1 MVHARG
7 MPAEPNFTIHP
18 DTAMARAAA
27 EQLFT
32 QIASTL
38 RELLP
43 ASAEIRHIGAT
54 AITGCL
60 TKGDLDIVVRV
71 EQEHFARADELLAK
85 RFARNTGSVQA
96 GTFSAFEDA
105 GSSPPLG
112 IQLTAVDGP
121 YDDFHLFVDAL
132 QRDPQLVAKYNGL
145 KSRFDGQ
152 PMQDYRAA
160 KDAFI
165 AEVLAS
171 IAHPA
176 E

>member
-1 MVHARG
+1 
-7 MPAEPNFTIHP
+7 MPAEQNFTIHP
-18 DTAMARAAA
+18 DAAIARAAA

-32 QIASTL
+32 RITSAL

-54 AITGCL
+54 AISGCL

-71 EQEHFARADELLAK
+71 EQEHFAGADELLAD
-85 RFARNTGSVQA
+85 RFARNTGSVR
-96 GTFSAFEDA
+96 TDSFSAFEDTET
-105 GSSPPLG
+105 SPPLG
-112 IQLTAVDGP
+112 VQLTAIDGP
-121 YDDFHLFVDAL
+121 YDDFHLFVEAL
-132 QRDPQLVAKYNGL
+132 LRDPRLVTAYNEL
-145 KSRFDGQ
+145 KSRFEGQ

-171 IAHPA
+171 TARPA